1 VNLNPNVSSHTNDC
15 TLSTSTFNVRID
27 EEMKKIVQM
36 LSKNKTFSDGVK
48 ALKVYIQQSGG
59 KFDYKAVFYTMNF
72 EAGFVDKVAEEM
84 GKLSVMAPQ
93 VSSRSLNPDIQNKL

>member
-1 VNLNPNVSSHTNDC
+1 
-15 TLSTSTFNVRID
+15 
-27 EEMKKIVQM
+27 MKKIVQM
-36 LSKNKTFSDGVK
+36 LSKNKTFSDGIK

-59 KFDYKAVFYTMNF
+59 KFDYKAVFYSMNF